1 MRYIFCF
8 FITLVLFH
16 SCSQNEASK
25 NSVLVSGANSVSY
38 NDSTSASYTESNVE
52 KRDTLMLDFNDFVI
66 KFPLLNTFSNN
77 EIVLKDTTELYLDL
91 ESELDTFLIYWKN
104 ESIISYSIQEQY
116 LTVLSLQ
123 DEGPH
128 VELYDWKNY
137 TSPWSKVDSVFKG
150 AYLVKKISKNEAS
163 QFPAFTKQELISYLA
178 SNVSEDWAHKI
189 SNPETGHW
197 TDKFWI
203 GVGIR
208 RILIRLIL
216 SNGQQITKMLVVYP
230 PMGC

>member
-8 FITLVLFH
+8 FITLVLFN

-25 NSVLVSGANSVSY
+25 NSVLVSGADSVSY
-38 NDSTSASYTESNVE
+38 NDSTSTSYTESSAE
-52 KRDTLMLDFNDFVI
+52 KRDTLMLNFNDFLI
-66 KFPLLNTFSNN
+66 KFPILNTFSNN

-104 ESIISYSIQEQY
+104 ESIISYSIQQQY
-116 LTVLSLQ
+116 QTVLSLQ

-137 TSPWSKVDSVFKG
+137 TSPWSKVDSIFKG

-178 SNVSEDWAHKI
+178 SSVNANWVDKI
-189 SNPETGHW
+189 SNPETGIW
-197 TDKFWI
+197 SDKFWI
-203 GVGIR
+203 GVGVR
-208 RILIRLIL
+208 RILIKLMLR
-216 SNGQQITKMLVVYP
+216 NGQEITKMLVVYP